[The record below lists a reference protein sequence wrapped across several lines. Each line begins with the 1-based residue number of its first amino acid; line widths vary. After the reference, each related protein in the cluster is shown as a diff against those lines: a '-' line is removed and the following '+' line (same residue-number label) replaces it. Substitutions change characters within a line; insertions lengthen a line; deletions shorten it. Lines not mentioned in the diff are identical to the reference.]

1 MSLTPQVVVQLG
13 GLVGGPLG
21 QLLLAIVAV
30 GVVVLVGRVVLSV
43 AWRLVTIAAV
53 VVGLLFLASLF
64 L

>member
-13 GLVGGPLG
+13 GLLGGPIG
-21 QLLLAIVAV
+21 QALLAIVAV
-30 GVVVLVGRVVLSV
+30 GVVVVVGRVVLSV